1 MTPSKK
7 TAGKDVV
14 VLGAGAMG
22 CLLGGLVAR
31 SGRSVALVDVVQEK
45 VDALGRGIRF
55 SGVEG
60 EFVVPVE
67 AASDSSRLAPPDFL
81 LFCVKAYD
89 TRTAAAQHAHL
100 AGPRTVVI
108 TLQNGLGNIE
118 AISDSI
124 EAGRLLAGTT
134 SLGANMIEPAHV
146 HFAGR
151 GKIELGELDGTQ
163 TDRLE
168 RSAALF
174 RDTGADVEFSRDV
187 KALLWSKLVVNVGIN
202 ALTALLDV
210 RNGVLL
216 ELPAARDL
224 MGRAVEEAVR
234 VANRCGV
241 AMNLDE
247 AVARVEAVAR
257 ATARNRSSMLS
268 DVTAGRPTEVEQ
280 INGAV
285 VERAAQHGLD
295 APVNEVLTRLTG
307 AKARARSKNL
317 TERG

>member
-1 MTPSKK
+1 VKPK
-7 TAGKDVV
+7 AGKDVV

-22 CLLGGLVAR
+22 CLLAGLTAR
-31 SGRSVALVDVVQEK
+31 SRRSVALVDVVQEK
-45 VDALGRGIRF
+45 VDALGSGIRF

-67 AASDSSRLAPPDFL
+67 ATSDSGSLAPPDFL

-89 TRTAAAQHAHL
+89 TRAAASQHAHL
-100 AGPRTVVI
+100 AGPQTLVI

-124 EAGRLLAGTT
+124 DPGRLLAGTT
-134 SLGANMIEPAHV
+134 SLGANMIEPGHV

-151 GKIELGELDGTQ
+151 GKVELGELDGTLS
-163 TDRLE
+163 DRLE

-174 RDTGADVEFSRDV
+174 RDSGVEVELSRDV
-187 KALLWSKLVVNVGIN
+187 QALLWSKLVVNVGIN

-216 ELPAARDL
+216 ELPAAREL
-224 MGRAVEEAVR
+224 MGRAVGEAVQ
-234 VANRCGV
+234 VASRCGV
-241 AMNLDE
+241 VMNLDE
-247 AVARVEAVAR
+247 AVAHVEAVAR
-257 ATARNRSSMLS
+257 ATARNRSSMLA
-268 DVTAGRPTEVEQ
+268 DVSAGRPTEVDQ

-285 VERAAQHGLD
+285 VERAAQHGID
-295 APVNEVLTRLTG
+295 APVNEVLTRLAG

-317 TERG
+317 TEGG

>member
-1 MTPSKK
+1 MTPQQE

-31 SGRSVALVDVVQEK
+31 SGRPVALVDVVREK
-45 VDALGRGIRF
+45 VDALASGIRF

-60 EFVVPVE
+60 DFVIPVK
-67 AASDSSRLAPPDFL
+67 ATTDSSTMGPPDFL

-89 TRTAAAQHAHL
+89 TRAAAAQHAHL
-100 AGPRTVVI
+100 AGPGTTVI

-118 AISDSI
+118 AISEYI
-124 EAGRLLAGTT
+124 KAGQLLAGTI
-134 SLGANMIEPAHV
+134 SLGANMIEPGHV

-151 GKIELGELDGTQ
+151 GKIDLGELDGTLS
-163 TDRLE
+163 DRLE
-168 RSAALF
+168 RGAALF
-174 RDTGADVEFSRDV
+174 KDAGVQVEYSRDV
-187 KALLWSKLVVNVGIN
+187 QALLWSKLVVNVGIN
-202 ALTALLDV
+202 ALTAMLDV

-234 VANRCGV
+234 VANHCGV

-247 AVARVEAVAR
+247 AVAHVEGVAR

-268 DVTAGRPTEVEQ
+268 DVAAGRPTEVGQ

-285 VERAAQHGLD
+285 VERAAQHGID
-295 APVNEVLTRLTG
+295 TPVNEVLTRLTG
-307 AKARARSKNL
+307 AKARARSQNL
-317 TERG
+317 TEGG